1 MQVLWGYDLSG
12 YGMADPKHYI
22 FTPVSFRKMVKN
34 TLLKHKSILNMVEK
48 MFYRFKT
55 TFKNSRMIENQM

>member
-1 MQVLWGYDLSG
+1 
-12 YGMADPKHYI
+12 MADPKHYI

-34 TLLKHKSILNMVEK
+34 TLLKHKSILNKVEK

>member
-1 MQVLWGYDLSG
+1 MDLSG
-12 YGMADPKHYI
+12 YGMADPMHYI

-34 TLLKHKSILNMVEK
+34 TLLKHKSILNKVEK